1 LFGIFN
7 KSLENNIKLFMGFIL
22 GLLYFTLKLTGVL
35 VFVSLAIVASIFA
48 NFLIQR
54 RKRVA
59 ELLEEKE
66 RIGAEKR
73 RADEIQQS
81 EISHEALLKRR
92 EEFKKFQDSLLVGG
106 LLNGEATPVG
116 DEKEQTI
123 EPTVFELKSEEP
135 SRDVSEETKEKAAV
149 LLQRF
154 YRSHLDTIRQ
164 RQVEQQEV
172 ELVTVPTIMNAPIE
186 KEVFSEEFKLDGELS
201 QERSDLLQAD
211 TFRALESP
219 LVS

>member
-1 LFGIFN
+1 
-7 KSLENNIKLFMGFIL
+7 MGFVL
-22 GLLYFTLKLTGVL
+22 GLLFFALKLTGVL

-48 NFLIQR
+48 NFLFQR

-81 EISHEALLKRR
+81 EISHESLQKRR
-92 EEFKKFQDSLLVGG
+92 EEFKKFQDALLVGG

-116 DEKEQTI
+116 EEKQVTI
-123 EPTVFELKSEEP
+123 EPTVEAPTK
-135 SRDVSEETKEKAAV
+135 DVSEETKEKAAV

-154 YRSHLDTIRQ
+154 YRSHLDAIRQ
-164 RQVEQQEV
+164 RQVEEQQV
-172 ELVTVPTIMNAPIE
+172 EFVTVPTIMDTPIE
-186 KEVFSEEFKLDGELS
+186 KEVFSEGFKMDNE
-201 QERSDLLQAD
+201 ERSDLLQAD